1 MAVSIVL
8 LHFLELLKQFLA
20 FLAISL
26 WLLVLVCELQ
36 KLSADQLHLKA
47 STWIWFLHLLPVQN
61 PQADHCRLQEVGT
74 YCQESRRLDQWVP
87 ELVLQERWRVRHHI
101 HEQKQELS
109 GFRYSRT
116 DVAHAGMAWSGLGRG
131 CLDWPAGTK
140 GSPSVKQSGDL
151 FTKSVLCQSYKQKI
165 WIPFRPHFYIV
176 SKTKPK
182 FLFCALTETCPH
194 PNLNLEYL
202 CVFCGVDRNAVMKL
216 CTTFQCI
223 LT

>member
-1 MAVSIVL
+1 MNLI
-8 LHFLELLKQFLA
+8 FA
-20 FLAISL
+20 FTSCSEPPG
-26 WLLVLVCELQ
+26 WPLQ
-36 KLSADQLHLKA
+36 ATRGRD
-47 STWIWFLHLLPVQN
+47 LLPGEQTPWPVGAWTSPAGTLKGPAAHTRTKTGAFRVQILKN
-61 PQADHCRLQEVGT
+61 RCCSCR
-74 YCQESRRLDQWVP
+74 D
-87 ELVLQERWRVRHHI
+87 
-101 HEQKQELS
+101 
-109 GFRYSRT
+109 
-116 DVAHAGMAWSGLGRG
+116 GLEWTWPG

-176 SKTKPK
+176 SKTRPK
-182 FLFCALTETCPH
+182 FLFCVLTETCPH

-202 CVFCGVDRNAVMKL
+202 CVFYGVDRNAVMKL